1 MNSITITKTRTKDND
16 SSLCILLGFFLSLL
30 GVLIS
35 AIIAG
40 SSGVRKAFLGIAIRW
55 LFIAVLVGGILFFNT
70 GREAFSKARNNVIN
84 ASDNQAVR
92 QNNTQKNNV
101 CWVISESKSK
111 IDDSVS
117 YTLICEGDELVGWRK
132 EKPGLVI
139 RYLEGKSS
147 FYIVFPMYLGSRE
160 ATVTIRF
167 DSDEAI
173 TETWNISTDGHAVFA
188 PWSAREVINSLLP
201 SQKMIV
207 RLTPY
212 GESPITCTFHVTG
225 LKDVIAPILP
235 LFDESEQ

>member
-1 MNSITITKTRTKDND
+1 MNNITITKNQTKDKD
-16 SSLCILLGFFLSLL
+16 LSLCILLGFFLSLL

-40 SSGVRKAFLGIAIRW
+40 SSGVRKAFRGIAIRW
-55 LFIAVLVGGILFFNT
+55 LFIVVIVVLIRAFNI
-70 GREAFSKARNNVIN
+70 GKGAFSKAQENVIA
-84 ASDNQAVR
+84 ASDNQDAE
-92 QNNTQKNNV
+92 QNKTQRNNV
-101 CWVISESKSK
+101 CWVMSESKSK
-111 IDDSVS
+111 IDDSAC
-117 YTLICEGDELVGWRK
+117 YTLICEGNELLGWRK
-132 EKPGLVI
+132 EKPELVI
-139 RYLEGKSS
+139 RYMEGKSS
-147 FYIVFPMYLGSRE
+147 FYIVFPMYLGSNE

-188 PWSAREVINSLLP
+188 PWSARDVINSLLS
-201 SQKMIV
+201 SQKLIV

-235 LFDESEQ
+235 LFEE